1 MIASIFLVMMV
12 VEGWWVLNLFYK
24 VELLK
29 LENESLQY
37 QLDKL
42 LKEKYQSKTQ
52 EKQQLND

>member
-12 VEGWWVLNLFYK
+12 VEGWWVLKLLYRI
-24 VELLK
+24 ELLGF
-29 LENESLQY
+29 ENESLQD
-37 QLDKL
+37 QLDEL

>member
-12 VEGWWVLNLFYK
+12 VEGWLIFNLLYK
-24 VELLK
+24 IELGK
-29 LENESLQY
+29 IETGSLQE
-37 QLDKL
+37 QLDEL